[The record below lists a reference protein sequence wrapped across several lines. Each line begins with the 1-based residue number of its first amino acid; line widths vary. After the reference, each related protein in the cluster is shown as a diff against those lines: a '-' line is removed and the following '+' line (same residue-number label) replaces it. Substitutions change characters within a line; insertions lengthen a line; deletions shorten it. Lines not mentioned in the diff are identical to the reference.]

1 MKYVRGWKS
10 GSVVDQWVNV
20 LINTLVVI
28 PFMVQTES
36 IQVLKELEKKFSLS
50 PQKNQKRRESLKG
63 ETSLLRLVSE
73 YDGKETESQI
83 VENIAGFVMPN
94 MKFFSAPLLYDDF
107 RAAIRKFWW
116 KDPTRRLDVET
127 TKRKMNEDRGMQVML
142 DTMKKEDV
150 DRNIKITLEHLE

>member
-1 MKYVRGWKS
+1 MDQL
-10 GSVVDQWVNV
+10 VDV

-36 IQVLKELEKKFSLS
+36 IQILKEIENKFSLS
-50 PQKNQKRRESLKG
+50 PPKNQQKRESLKG
-63 ETSLLRLVSE
+63 KTSLLRLISDE
-73 YDGKETESQI
+73 DGKGTQSQI